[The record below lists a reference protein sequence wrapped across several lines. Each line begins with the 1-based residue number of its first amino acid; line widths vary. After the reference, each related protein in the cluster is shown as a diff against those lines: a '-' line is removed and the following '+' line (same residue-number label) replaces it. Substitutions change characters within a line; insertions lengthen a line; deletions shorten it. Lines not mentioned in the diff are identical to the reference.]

1 MDSFILRAASTKR
14 SFKDKKFG
22 FGGKKKGSKINNR
35 KSTDDVSG
43 FRHNRPRKPGGGKGG
58 KSQRPGKNRR
68 NKMKAKKWWDKIKS
82 SRVIAAVT
90 LYDFFRGHIWIS
102 FKHSFR
108 GLPEVGQNG
117 QGTKKQERGRCVT
130 MTQKP
135 CSKCSRCPG
144 RFWLSDFFDQTQDRK
159 CKFVPLARPLPSWR

>member
-43 FRHNRPRKPGGGKGG
+43 FRHNRSRKPGGGKGG

-68 NKMKAKKWWDKIKS
+68 NKMKAKK
-82 SRVIAAVT
+82 
-90 LYDFFRGHIWIS
+90 
-102 FKHSFR
+102 
-108 GLPEVGQNG
+108 
-117 QGTKKQERGRCVT
+117 
-130 MTQKP
+130 
-135 CSKCSRCPG
+135 
-144 RFWLSDFFDQTQDRK
+144 
-159 CKFVPLARPLPSWR
+159 